1 MRVMLDTNILISA
14 VLFPGGRTAQAL
26 LKAFSPPYE
35 PVICDY
41 VVDELHRKFQEK
53 FPDKTTLQP
62 TCPYRVCAH
71 AGDGESF

>member
-35 PVICDY
+35 PVVCDY
-41 VVDELHRKFQEK
+41 VLTNCIGNFKKNSQTK
-53 FPDKTTLQP
+53 
-62 TCPYRVCAH
+62 
-71 AGDGESF
+71 